1 MECDSDEAVKNTGPK
16 LAIFLMDTQAWDM
29 SLERGPA
36 CARSFVVIKIA
47 LRPTELKRRDITL
60 CY

>member
-1 MECDSDEAVKNTGPK
+1 MECHSDEAVKNKGPK
-16 LAIFLMDTQAWDM
+16 LAIFLVNTQAWDM

-36 CARSFVVIKIA
+36 CACSLVVIKMA
-47 LRPTELKRRDITL
+47 LRSTELKGVDFTL